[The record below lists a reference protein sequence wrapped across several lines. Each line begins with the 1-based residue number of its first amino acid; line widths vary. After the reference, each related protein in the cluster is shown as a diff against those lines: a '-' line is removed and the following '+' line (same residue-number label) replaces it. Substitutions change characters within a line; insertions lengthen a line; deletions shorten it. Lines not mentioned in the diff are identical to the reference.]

1 MKEKMLDLMK
11 SEGLKP
17 SQLAELLGIK
27 PAGIS
32 HILAERNKPSFDM
45 LQKILRRFPRLN
57 PDWLLL
63 DSDKMYRDDTDG
75 TPRQPAPTAP
85 TAAAGPAITDG
96 LFGAPGSS
104 PTKAPHQEA
113 TSVIPENSV
122 PTTAVPFPGTRTDV
136 AVRRIVV
143 LYDDMTFESFT
154 PTKR

>member
-17 SQLAELLGIK
+17 SQLAEMLGIK

-63 DSDKMYRDDTDG
+63 DSDKMYRDDIDS
-75 TPRQPAPTAP
+75 TPKQSAPISTTGP
-85 TAAAGPAITDG
+85 TINDG
-96 LFGAPGSS
+96 LFGTLGTTPSKV
-104 PTKAPHQEA
+104 PEQT
-113 TSVIPENSV
+113 TSAAPENYA
-122 PTTAVPFPGTRTDV
+122 PTTTVPFSGTRTDV
-136 AVRRIVV
+136 AVRRVV
-143 LYDDMTFESFT
+143 ILYDDMTFESFT

>member
-1 MKEKMLDLMK
+1 
-11 SEGLKP
+11 
-17 SQLAELLGIK
+17 
-27 PAGIS
+27 
-32 HILAERNKPSFDM
+32 M

-75 TPRQPAPTAP
+75 TPRQPAPTA
-85 TAAAGPAITDG
+85 AAGPAITDG
-96 LFGAPGSS
+96 LFGASGSS

-113 TSVIPENSV
+113 TSAIPENSV
-122 PTTAVPFPGTRTDV
+122 PTTAVPFPGPRTDV

>member
-63 DSDKMYRDDTDG
+63 DSDQMYRDDTDG
-75 TPRQPAPTAP
+75 TSRQPAPTA
-85 TAAAGPAITDG
+85 AAGSAITDG
-96 LFGAPGSS
+96 LFGASGSS

-113 TSVIPENSV
+113 TSAIPENSA
-122 PTTAVPFPGTRTDV
+122 PTTAVPFSGTRTDV

>member
-11 SEGLKP
+11 SEGLEP

-32 HILAERNKPSFDM
+32 HILAERNKPKLRHA

-63 DSDKMYRDDTDG
+63 DSDQMYRDNTDG
-75 TPRQPAPTAP
+75 TPRQPAP

-96 LFGAPGSS
+96 LFGASGSS
-104 PTKAPHQEA
+104 PTKAPHQEP
-113 TSVIPENSV
+113 TSAIPENSV

-154 PTKR
+154 PTKH

>member
-17 SQLAELLGIK
+17 SQLAEMLGIK

-63 DSDKMYRDDTDG
+63 DSDKMYRDEIDS
-75 TPRQPAPTAP
+75 APKQSAP
-85 TAAAGPAITDG
+85 ISTTGPSINDG
-96 LFGAPGSS
+96 LFGPLGTTPSKV
-104 PTKAPHQEA
+104 PDQT
-113 TSVIPENSV
+113 TSAAPENSA
-122 PTTAVPFPGTRTDV
+122 PTTTVQFSGTRTDV
-136 AVRRIVV
+136 AVRRVV
-143 LYDDMTFESFT
+143 ILYDDMTFESFT